1 MKHLIGGATSFSSGG
16 PGKGM
21 YCRAVTNL
29 MQKYYFISSADVIC
43 SNFTDSGLFGIT
55 VSGIGSHQMDLLSV
69 AMEELHRLREPIP
82 PAELNRTK
90 AVELNPT
97 AYYMMFLKAKIEYKM
112 GDKKAGNASAE
123 NTIALA
129 EEAKNADYVALASKL
144 LEANK

>member
-69 AMEELHRLREPIP
+69 AMEELHKLREPIP

-90 AVELNPT
+90 NIAKMNILISLERQGDRCEELGRAFQTFGDVEIHN
-97 AYYMMFLKAKIEYKM
+97 YVKKI
-112 GDKKAGNASAE
+112 GNVTGE
-123 NTIALA
+123 QIN
-129 EEAKNADYVALASKL
+129 
-144 LEANK
+144 